1 MSVTPARE
9 SRFRVLVFPCGTEIG
24 LEIHRALCR
33 CTHVEVFGAN
43 SLEPSHGPFVF
54 KNYLPR
60 LPFVDDPL
68 FLTALIACLKEHRID
83 FLYPAHD
90 DVALALA
97 RHAGELPC
105 AVIGSPRE
113 TCEMC
118 RSKSATYARLAGTL
132 PVPRL
137 YGRPDAAVPLP
148 VFLKPDRG
156 EGSRGARKA
165 HALQDWEE
173 ALKTDPTLLAMEY
186 LPGPEYTVD
195 CFTDRHGALRFAG
208 PRERVRTAG
217 GISMHT
223 RPMKDAQL
231 IEAADRINQTLALRG
246 AWFFQM
252 KRDQRGALTL
262 LEIAPRV
269 SGGMGL
275 YRNLGVN
282 LPLLSVYDAAGKD
295 VDIDAQD
302 YDISLDRALVSRF
315 HPAIRYD
322 HVYVDLDDTL
332 VAPEGVD
339 PLVAAFL
346 FQCRNRGKILHLL
359 TRHAGNAPEI
369 LALNALAG
377 MFDTVT
383 HVTGEQR
390 KSAYITYQDAIFIDD
405 SFSERKE
412 VHQALGIPVFAPDA
426 VESLLD
432 WRR

>member
-1 MSVTPARE
+1 MSVTPTRE

-33 CTHVEVFGAN
+33 SAHVEVFGAN
-43 SLEPSHGPFVF
+43 SLEPSHGPLVF

-68 FLTALIACLKEHRID
+68 FLSALVACLEEHRID

-105 AVIGSPRE
+105 VVIGSARE
-113 TCEMC
+113 TCEIC
-118 RSKSATYARLAGTL
+118 RSKSATYARLAGIL

-137 YGRPDAAVPLP
+137 YGTPDPEIPFP

-165 HALQDWEE
+165 HSPEEWEE

-195 CFTDRHGALRFAG
+195 CFTDRHGTLRFAG

-223 RPMKDAQL
+223 RPVKDAQL
-231 IEAADRINQTLALRG
+231 VEAADRINRALALRG

-252 KRDQRGALTL
+252 KRDQKGALTL

-282 LPLLSVYDAAGKD
+282 LPLLSVYDGAGKN
-295 VDIDAQD
+295 VEIDALE
-302 YDISLDRALVSRF
+302 YDILLDRALVSRF
-315 HPAIRYD
+315 QVDIHYD

-332 VAPEGVD
+332 VTPDGVD
-339 PLVAAFL
+339 PLLAAFL
-346 FQCRNRGKILHLL
+346 FQCRNRGKNLHLL
-359 TRHAGNAPEI
+359 TRHAGNAPET

-377 MFDTVT
+377 LFDTVT
-383 HVTGEQR
+383 RVTGERR
-390 KSAYITYQDAIFIDD
+390 KSAYITLQNAIFIDD

-412 VHQALGIPVFAPDA
+412 VHRTLGIPVFAPDA